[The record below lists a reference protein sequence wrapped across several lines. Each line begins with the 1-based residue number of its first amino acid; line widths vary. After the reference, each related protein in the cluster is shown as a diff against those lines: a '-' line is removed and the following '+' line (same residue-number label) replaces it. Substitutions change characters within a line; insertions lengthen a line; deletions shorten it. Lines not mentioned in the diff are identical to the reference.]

1 LDVNQ
6 TTITKDYLATNRYL
20 KKAVEEM
27 YQKAE
32 KAGVPADS
40 LNGIEDMMKAKK
52 EYLQTSF
59 KLIKEQY
66 GTMNNFIRDGIGVTK
81 QEIKD
86 LKKIY
91 LL

>member
-1 LDVNQ
+1 
-6 TTITKDYLATNRYL
+6 
-20 KKAVEEM
+20 
-27 YQKAE
+27 
-32 KAGVPADS
+32 
-40 LNGIEDMMKAKK
+40 MKAKK